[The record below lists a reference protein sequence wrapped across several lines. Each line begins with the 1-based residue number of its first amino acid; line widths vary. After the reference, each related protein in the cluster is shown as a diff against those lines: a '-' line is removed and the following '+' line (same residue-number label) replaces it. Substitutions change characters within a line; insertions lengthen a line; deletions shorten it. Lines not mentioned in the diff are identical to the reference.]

1 MVSEYNVMGKNIEKI
16 SEYRV
21 LCALI
26 WMQMTCLRNVL
37 GGAQLAY
44 FSLTELSAF
53 GVRCVYLLNLTALL
67 KFLLS

>member
-1 MVSEYNVMGKNIEKI
+1 
-16 SEYRV
+16 
-21 LCALI
+21 
-26 WMQMTCLRNVL
+26 MQMTCLRNVL

-53 GVRCVYLLNLTALL
+53 GVRCVYLLNLTDLL